1 MTTSALYGR
10 LVDDAGLFPPEQL
23 DMAAAVARHRAD
35 AADGDPVL
43 SHRFLCPAGRLPEL
57 SAALAEDDRFRLG
70 LISPLEWQTLV
81 DAHRRISAE
90 GRLRLVALEGPL
102 PAGPDL
108 VTAVRQAADALKNL
122 PYGPPPGFPQHV
134 EIPLTDGWEAALD
147 ELVTVG
153 LAAKVRCGGVRAELF
168 PSVAQLAAFVCAC
181 VRRGLPF
188 KATAG
193 LHHAVRYRDA
203 VTGFTHHGFLNLLL
217 AVCRA
222 ADGAAVDGVEAV
234 LRSTDP
240 VALAAEARA
249 VTPALAAR
257 TRTVFTGYGSCSTRE
272 PLADLRA
279 LGLTGARPHP
289 KTAKTAK
296 TAKTSTDR
304 ELDA

>member
-1 MTTSALYGR
+1 MSTSALYER
-10 LVDDAGLFPPEQL
+10 LVDDAGLFPPTQL
-23 DMAAAVARHRAD
+23 EMAAAVGRHRAD
-35 AADGDPVL
+35 AAAGDPVL
-43 SHRFLCPAGRLPEL
+43 SHRFLCPAARLPEL
-57 SAALAEDDRFRLG
+57 TAELAEADRFEVG
-70 LISPLEWQTLV
+70 LISPLEWGTLV
-81 DAHRRISAE
+81 DAHRRIAAE

-102 PAGPDL
+102 PAAPDL
-108 VTAVRQAADALKNL
+108 VTGVRQAADALKNL

-134 EIPLTDGWEAALD
+134 EVPLTEGWEAALD
-147 ELVTVG
+147 ELVAAG

-168 PSVAQLAAFVCAC
+168 PAVGDLAAFVCAC

-203 VTGFTHHGFLNLLL
+203 RTGFTHHGFLNLLL
-217 AVCRA
+217 AACRA
-222 ADGAAVDGVEAV
+222 ADGAAADGVEAV

-257 TRTVFTGYGSCSTRE
+257 TRAVFTGYGSCSTSE

-279 LGLTGARPHP
+279 LGLTGARPRS
-289 KTAKTAK
+289 KTP
-296 TAKTSTDR
+296 TDR

>member
-1 MTTSALYGR
+1 MTVSALYER

-23 DMAAAVARHRAD
+23 EMPAAVARHRAD
-35 AADGDPVL
+35 AAAGDPRL
-43 SHRFLCPAGRLPEL
+43 SHRFLCPAGRLSEL
-57 SAALAEDDRFRLG
+57 SAALDNTDRFRVG
-70 LISPLEWQTLV
+70 LISPLEWGALV
-81 DAHRRISAE
+81 EAHRLIAAD

-102 PAGPDL
+102 PEAPDL
-108 VTAVRQAADALKNL
+108 VTAVRKAADALKNL

-134 EIPLTDGWEAALD
+134 EIPLTEGWEAALD
-147 ELVTVG
+147 ELVTAG
-153 LAAKVRCGGVRAELF
+153 LAAKVRCGGVRADLF
-168 PSVAQLAAFVCAC
+168 PATEHLAVFVSAC

-203 VTGFTHHGFLNLLL
+203 RTGFTHHGFLNLLL

-222 ADGAAVDGVEAV
+222 ADGAAPDGVEAV

-257 TRTVFTGYGSCSTRE
+257 TRAVFTGYGSCSTRE
-272 PLADLRA
+272 PLDDLRA
-279 LGLTGARPHP
+279 MGLTGPDP
-289 KTAKTAK
+289 YPNTP
-296 TAKTSTDR
+296 TDR